1 MNKPYFIAEVGVNFY
16 DTAKVEN
23 ISPLE
28 AAKRYI
34 KEAKKAGADAVKFQ
48 AYKADT
54 IVSKNSPA
62 YWDLDEEP
70 TKTQYDLFKRH
81 DGFNKEEYQQ
91 LAEYCKKMDIGFMAT
106 PFDFESADFLEEL
119 MDIYK
124 ISSSDLSN
132 LPFIRYIAKKGKPIL
147 LSVGAAFL
155 SEIEEAVRVI
165 KEEGVNDICLMHCV
179 LSYPTKYEDA
189 NLNVIKTLRK
199 VFPDLKVGYSDHT
212 LPDET
217 MSILTCAFLYGAE
230 IIEKH
235 FTLDKNL
242 KGNDHYHAG
251 DKIDIERAIRNFEKV
266 CIASGRCEKRVLQ
279 CEEMARKQARRS
291 IVVIKDMKKGERI
304 FEKNVMFKRP
314 GTGISPQDIDVLLG
328 KAVNR
333 DITADTVLTWDMFLE

>member
-119 MDIYK
+119 M
-124 ISSSDLSN
+124 
-132 LPFIRYIAKKGKPIL
+132 
-147 LSVGAAFL
+147 
-155 SEIEEAVRVI
+155 
-165 KEEGVNDICLMHCV
+165 
-179 LSYPTKYEDA
+179 ED
-189 NLNVIKTLRK
+189 
-199 VFPDLKVGYSDHT
+199 
-212 LPDET
+212 
-217 MSILTCAFLYGAE
+217 
-230 IIEKH
+230 
-235 FTLDKNL
+235 
-242 KGNDHYHAG
+242 
-251 DKIDIERAIRNFEKV
+251 
-266 CIASGRCEKRVLQ
+266 
-279 CEEMARKQARRS
+279 
-291 IVVIKDMKKGERI
+291 
-304 FEKNVMFKRP
+304 
-314 GTGISPQDIDVLLG
+314 
-328 KAVNR
+328 
-333 DITADTVLTWDMFLE
+333 